1 MEDVTNHNE
10 RMIKLSNKV
19 DNLNERV
26 QDREKD
32 TKLSEKFLAKVR
44 EIEGDIR
51 YQNTFLEQYQPL
63 YIQLMIADTLDSC
76 L

>member
-10 RMIKLSNKV
+10 RIIKLSNKV

-32 TKLSEKFLAKVR
+32 AKLSEKFLAKVR

-63 YIQLMIADTLDSC
+63 YIQMMIADTLDSC